1 MAGRYDFSCYRP
13 FPHGMVME
21 RGGGKL
27 VEDLECIRRCQAGER
42 DAYEHLVR
50 RYSGLVWSLAL
61 HHLQDREE
69 AADVVQEVFL
79 KAYAALD
86 RFLPEYPFKAWISRI
101 TLNHCINTNRKRKW
115 PVTPLEEAA
124 EQVPATFG
132 LPEADVLDAERRQA
146 VNRAVQALPDM
157 YRVPIVL
164 YHQHDMSYEDICRV
178 LQLPMTIV
186 KNRLYRARKL
196 LARSLAAHRTAT
208 GEGQEGLRWTAQ
220 PHGNG

>member
-1 MAGRYDFSCYRP
+1 M
-13 FPHGMVME
+13 
-21 RGGGKL
+21 
-27 VEDLECIRRCQAGER
+27 EDLECIRRCLAGER

-50 RYSGLVWSLAL
+50 RYGGLVWSLAL

-79 KAYAALD
+79 KTYRALD
-86 RFLPEYPFKAWISRI
+86 RFQPEYPFKAWIARI
-101 TLNHCINTNRKRKW
+101 TLNHCINYNRKRKW
-115 PVTPLEEAA
+115 PVAPLEDTV
-124 EQVPATFG
+124 EQMPTTLG
-132 LPEADVLDAERRQA
+132 LPETDLLDNERKEEVA
-146 VNRAVQALPDM
+146 RAVAALPEM

-164 YHQHDMSYEDICRV
+164 YHQHDLSYEDICHV

-196 LARSLAAHRTAT
+196 LARSLAEYRTREG
-208 GEGQEGLRWTAQ
+208 GEREGLRWTVQ

>member
-1 MAGRYDFSCYRP
+1 M
-13 FPHGMVME
+13 
-21 RGGGKL
+21 
-27 VEDLECIRRCQAGER
+27 EDLECIRRCQAGDK

-50 RYSGLVWSLAL
+50 RYGGLVWSLAL

-101 TLNHCINTNRKRKW
+101 ALNHCINLNRKRKW
-115 PVTPLEEAA
+115 PVAPMEETV
-124 EQVPATFG
+124 EQMPAVYG
-132 LPEADVLDAERRQA
+132 LPEPELIDAERHADVAKA
-146 VNRAVQALPDM
+146 VRALPDM
-157 YRVPIVL
+157 YRIPIVL
-164 YHQHDMSYEDICRV
+164 YHQHDLSYEDICRV

-196 LARSLAAHRTAT
+196 LAQTLAEHRIHE
-208 GEGQEGLRWTAQ
+208 GERQEGLRWTVQ